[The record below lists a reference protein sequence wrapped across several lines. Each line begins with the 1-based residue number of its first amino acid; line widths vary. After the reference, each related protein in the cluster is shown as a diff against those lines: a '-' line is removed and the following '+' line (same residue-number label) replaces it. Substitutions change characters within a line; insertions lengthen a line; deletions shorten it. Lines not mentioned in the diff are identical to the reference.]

1 MSYEQFWYGEPRLV
15 IAYVKANRLRI
26 QQRNEEMW
34 LQGLYVYNAFGTVMS
49 NAFKDKGGTPS
60 KYLEKPIEIFPQKKD
75 TEEEIMEQRE
85 KVINALTGWKKSWDK
100 VKGKNN
106 NG

>member
-60 KYLEKPIEIFPQKKD
+60 KYLEKPIEIFPQKRD
-75 TEEEIMEQRE
+75 TEEEIIEQRE

>member
-15 IAYVKANRLRI
+15 IAYEKANRLRI

-60 KYLEKPIEIFPQKKD
+60 KYLEKPIEIFPQKRD
-75 TEEEIMEQRE
+75 TEEEIIEQRE

>member
-1 MSYEQFWYGEPRLV
+1 MV

-60 KYLEKPIEIFPQKKD
+60 KYLEKPIEIFPQKID
-75 TEEEIMEQRE
+75 TEEQIMEQRE